1 MNLVEKAYILLYP
14 NKDISDYGF
23 SLSYNG
29 RFSSYNGHVKYGYG
43 KYEFAISKE
52 WRGVSDEIQMGLIQ
66 HLMQKVFKTKE
77 KSVYLDLYDTFM
89 KNVHVAVPK
98 DRVNSYLKESFDR
111 VNERYFLGTVVMPN
125 LVFGKKSFSKLGSYE
140 YARDK
145 ITISS
150 VFRNISD
157 ENKVLLDYVMFHEAL
172 HKVHKFK
179 TTNNRSLHHS
189 SKFKFAE
196 KQFKGFEKM
205 ESALSTFLKKKKFKH
220 FIGLD

>member
-14 NKDISDYGF
+14 KKDVSDYKF
-23 SLSYNG
+23 SLSYSG

-52 WRGVSDEIQMGLIQ
+52 WKGVSEEIQMGLIQ

-98 DRVNSYLKESFDR
+98 DKVNSYLKESFDR
-111 VNERYFLGTVVMPN
+111 VNDRYFIGTVEMSN
-125 LVFGKKSFSKLGSYE
+125 LVFGKKSFRKLGSYE
-140 YARDK
+140 YGTDT
-145 ITISS
+145 ITMSS
-150 VFRNISD
+150 VFD
-157 ENKVLLDYVMFHEAL
+157 KLEGEDLKLLDYVMFHEML

-179 TTNNRSLHHS
+179 TTNGRSLHHS
-189 SKFKFAE
+189 SKFKSAE
-196 KQFKGFEKM
+196 KQFEGGDMEK
-205 ESALSTFLKKKKFKH
+205 ELSKFLRRKKIKR

>member
-1 MNLVEKAYILLYP
+1 MNLVEKSYILLYP
-14 NKDISDYGF
+14 NKDISDYKF

-140 YARDK
+140 YGKDT
-145 ITISS
+145 ITMSS
-150 VFRNISD
+150 VFKGLD
-157 ENKVLLDYVMFHEAL
+157 VLDLPMLDYVMFHEML

-179 TTNNRSLHHS
+179 TVNGRSRHHTS
-189 SKFKFAE
+189 QFKSAERQFEGASHMEGTLSKF
-196 KQFKGFEKM
+196 
-205 ESALSTFLKKKKFKH
+205 LRKKKIKN